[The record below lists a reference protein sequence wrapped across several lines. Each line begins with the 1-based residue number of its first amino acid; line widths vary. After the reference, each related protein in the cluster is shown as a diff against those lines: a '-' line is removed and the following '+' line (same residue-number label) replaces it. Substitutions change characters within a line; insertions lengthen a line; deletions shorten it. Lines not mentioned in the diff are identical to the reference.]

1 MTKVLALDTST
12 DACSVAL
19 LNGEQRTCRFEVIPR
34 GHTQLLLPMVESVLE
49 EAKLSI
55 KELDAIAFGRGPG
68 SFAGIRI
75 ATGATQGLA
84 VAFDTPVVPLSTLET
99 LAYQAIALCPD
110 AGFILSTLD
119 ARMDEVYWAVYKVEH
134 GTIFA
139 LTEEQVTAPSAV
151 VLPEAASQCVAIGPG
166 LNHIEKMSALT
177 RETFCKVLSDEYPQA
192 EVMLSMAVSAL
203 DKGDQVLPEEAL
215 PVYVREGTW
224 KKRSEQ

>member
-1 MTKVLALDTST
+1 MIKILALDTST

-19 LNGEQRTCRFEVIPR
+19 LNNEQRICRFEVVPR
-34 GHTQLLLPMVESVLE
+34 GHTKLLLPMVESVLK
-49 EAKLSI
+49 EAQLSVE
-55 KELDAIAFGRGPG
+55 ELDAIAFGRGPG

-99 LAYQAIALCPD
+99 LAFQALQRCPS

-119 ARMDEVYWAVYKVEH
+119 ARMDEVYWAVFKVEN

-139 LTEEQVTAPSAV
+139 FTDEQVTAPSAV
-151 VLPEAASQCVAIGPG
+151 VLPEDVSSCVAIGPG
-166 LNHIEKMSALT
+166 LNYIEQMSDSTKNL
-177 RETFCKVLSDEYPQA
+177 FSKVFLDEYPNA
-192 EVMLSMAVSAL
+192 ESMLNMVVSAL
-203 DKGDQVLPEEAL
+203 DRGDQVSPEEAL